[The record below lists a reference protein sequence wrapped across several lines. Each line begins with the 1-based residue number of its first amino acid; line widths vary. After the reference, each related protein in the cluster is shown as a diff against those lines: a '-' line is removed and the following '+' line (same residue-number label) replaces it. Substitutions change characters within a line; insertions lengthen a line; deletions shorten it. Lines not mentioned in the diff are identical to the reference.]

1 MILFAN
7 DDTTTLAGPVTAIA
21 TTISVVSSA
30 KFPVLSGTNTFNAT
44 LQDAATG
51 LFKEIISVTNVT
63 GTTWTVVRAQEGTTA
78 LSWNLGDLVQG
89 YVTAGAL
96 TVMLQSSQLGVAN
109 GVATLDGTGHIPI
122 TQLPPSIQG
131 AMSYQGAWNASTNTP
146 TLVSS
151 TGTKGYYYQVS
162 VAGSTTLDGINV
174 WNVGDVVT
182 FNGTV
187 WEKIDGVTSE
197 VLSVAGRTG
206 VVVLSV
212 SDVAGAAP
220 LASPSFTGTVT
231 APTFSGIL
239 TGTATSANN
248 ITLGAAGQ
256 LPFQTAPGATGF
268 TAAGTSGQVLTSTGT
283 TAPAWVAQSTLSVG
297 SATTATSAT
306 NLTLGAAG
314 QLPFQTAPGA
324 TGFTAAGTSGQ
335 VLTSTGTTAPAWVAQ
350 STLSVGS
357 ATTATSAT
365 NLTLGAAGQLPF
377 QTAPGATGFTAAGTS
392 GQVLTSTGTTA
403 PAWVAQ
409 STLSVGTAASTP
421 WTGLTSVP
429 TAITSYAET
438 MDQAVA
444 TTSSPAFVSVA
455 TDGVTIGAIPAAR
468 IKGYYGLLDTIGYV
482 GNIATIT
489 VGTTP
494 SGIAYCPTNN
504 SIYVANQGAGTVS
517 VIDSATNVVSTTVT
531 VGTSPQY
538 VAYCPTNNSIY
549 VTNYGSG
556 TVSVID
562 SATNVVSTTVTVGTN
577 PNDVAYCPTNN
588 SIYVTNYGSG
598 TVSVINSATNVV
610 STTVTVGTN
619 PNDVAYCP
627 SVDRTYVTNQGSN
640 NVSVLT

>member
-350 STLSVGS
+350 STLSVG
-357 ATTATSAT
+357 
-365 NLTLGAAGQLPF
+365 
-377 QTAPGATGFTAAGTS
+377 
-392 GQVLTSTGTTA
+392 
-403 PAWVAQ
+403 
-409 STLSVGTAASTP
+409 TAASTP

-531 VGTSPQY
+531 VGT
-538 VAYCPTNNSIY
+538 
-549 VTNYGSG
+549 
-556 TVSVID
+556 
-562 SATNVVSTTVTVGTN
+562 
-577 PNDVAYCPTNN
+577 
-588 SIYVTNYGSG
+588 
-598 TVSVINSATNVV
+598 
-610 STTVTVGTN
+610 N

>member
-51 LFKEIISVTNVT
+51 LSKEIVSVTNVT

-131 AMSYQGAWNASTNTP
+131 AMSYQGTWNASTNTP

-248 ITLGAAGQ
+248 ITA
-256 LPFQTAPGATGF
+256 
-268 TAAGTSGQVLTSTGT
+268 
-283 TAPAWVAQSTLSVG
+283 
-297 SATTATSAT
+297 
-306 NLTLGAAG
+306 
-314 QLPFQTAPGA
+314 
-324 TGFTAAGTSGQ
+324 
-335 VLTSTGTTAPAWVAQ
+335 
-350 STLSVGS
+350 
-357 ATTATSAT
+357 
-365 NLTLGAAGQLPF
+365 GAAGQLPF

-517 VIDSATNVVSTTVT
+517 VI
-531 VGTSPQY
+531 G
-538 VAYCPTNNSIY
+538 
-549 VTNYGSG
+549 
-556 TVSVID
+556 
-562 SATNVVSTTVTVGTN
+562 
-577 PNDVAYCPTNN
+577 
-588 SIYVTNYGSG
+588 
-598 TVSVINSATNVV
+598 SATNVV